1 MEEKK
6 IYYHKEKGCLIAPK
20 TGWKRMKAAFC
31 IRLMSAASH
40 LLVPPKEHSCNGDEQ
55 LPGKIGSYSK
65 GLPHNS
71 LGEVVSEAYEQYMEA
86 LKSGNPEDFE
96 SIPMGGKVKLS
107 NPQASYV
114 YDLIGPDCHQLNLS
128 KPPAFSS
135 ALEAG
140 EMAEL
145 YWQALTRDIPFRAYE
160 SDPLIAEAA
169 GDLSGLSDFRGPKD
183 NGKVT
188 PETLFRSEFPG
199 NLTGPYLSQ
208 FLWKDIPF
216 GSAVIPQKYRT
227 ALAGSDHMTSY
238 EECLDIQN
246 GSLPRES
253 IKDPVPRYIRNG
265 RDLGEYVHY
274 DFSFQCPL
282 SACLILLSYGPE
294 ALDRNNPYLKSATQ
308 GGFITFGAAHI
319 LDMVTKAGRMA
330 LEASWFQKFL
340 VHRRLRPEEFGGRV
354 HNHMN
359 GSAKYPIHSELLESE
374 ALSKVF
380 SKYGSYLLPMA
391 YPEGCPTHPAYPAG
405 HACIAGAGV
414 TILKAFFNES
424 FVIPDPVEASL
435 DGLSLLPYPGK
446 PLTAGGELNKL
457 GVNISLGRDTA
468 GVHWRSD
475 GIEGLKLGEAV
486 AIGLLRDYSSSFNE
500 HFNGFTLTKFDG
512 KKVTII

>member
-1 MEEKK
+1 
-6 IYYHKEKGCLIAPK
+6 
-20 TGWKRMKAAFC
+20 
-31 IRLMSAASH
+31 MSAASH
-40 LLVPPKEHSCNGDEQ
+40 LLVPQKEHSCNGDEQ

-169 GDLSGLSDFRGPKD
+169 GDLSGFSDFRGPKD

-216 GSAVIPQKYRT
+216 GSAVIP
-227 ALAGSDHMTSY
+227 
-238 EECLDIQN
+238 
-246 GSLPRES
+246 
-253 IKDPVPRYIRNG
+253 
-265 RDLGEYVHY
+265 
-274 DFSFQCPL
+274 
-282 SACLILLSYGPE
+282 
-294 ALDRNNPYLKSATQ
+294 
-308 GGFITFGAAHI
+308 
-319 LDMVTKAGRMA
+319 
-330 LEASWFQKFL
+330 
-340 VHRRLRPEEFGGRV
+340 
-354 HNHMN
+354 
-359 GSAKYPIHSELLESE
+359 
-374 ALSKVF
+374 
-380 SKYGSYLLPMA
+380 
-391 YPEGCPTHPAYPAG
+391 
-405 HACIAGAGV
+405 
-414 TILKAFFNES
+414 
-424 FVIPDPVEASL
+424 
-435 DGLSLLPYPGK
+435 
-446 PLTAGGELNKL
+446 
-457 GVNISLGRDTA
+457 
-468 GVHWRSD
+468 
-475 GIEGLKLGEAV
+475 
-486 AIGLLRDYSSSFNE
+486 
-500 HFNGFTLTKFDG
+500 
-512 KKVTII
+512 